1 MIISFPMLGKFSTII
16 SLNIF
21 SYPFFYLLPLGPN
34 VGVLNVVMEVSGTVL
49 FSFHSFFI
57 FLCFHY
63 FHHSMFQLT
72 YPSLLPRSAVVSLKC
87 IFYFNYCVIIDDC
100 LIFVSSRSLLN
111 TFCMSS
117 THTSI
122 LFIYASIL
130 FLRFWIN
137 FTIITLN
144 SFSGRLPIS
153 SSFVW
158 SWGFLP
164 CSFICYMFLCL
175 FLLFN

>member
-1 MIISFPMLGKFSTII
+1 MSVCLMSSWRSLRRSF
-16 SLNIF
+16 
-21 SYPFFYLLPLGPN
+21 
-34 VGVLNVVMEVSGTVL
+34 

-57 FLCFHY
+57 LLCFHY

-87 IFYFNYCVIIDDC
+87 IFYFNYCVIIADC

-130 FLRFWIN
+130 FLRFWII

-144 SFSGRLPIS
+144 SFSSRLPMS
-153 SSFVW
+153 SPFVW
-158 SWGFLP
+158 SCWFFTMLLHLLYVSL
-164 CSFICYMFLCL
+164 SFHFV
-175 FLLFN
+175 